1 MAINEQD
8 MRTVAL
14 IGEEALSK
22 IKNSRVAL
30 FGVGGVGS
38 FCAEALVRAGVGKI
52 DLFDCDEVSVSNINR
67 QIIAL
72 HSTVG
77 RKKVEVMKERILDIN
92 PECEVAT
99 CTEFLTEE
107 SVTALDLLSYDYI
120 VDAIDTVSVKLKLAE
135 ICYSSGIPI
144 IASMGTGNKLNP
156 TEFRVADIF
165 STKVCPL
172 ARAMRS
178 ELKRRGVSKLLTV
191 YSEEV
196 PKSQCAPKGEKA
208 DGNPAPAS
216 ISFVPSTAGLIL
228 ASEVIRALSNL
239 K

>member
-8 MRTVAL
+8 TRTAAL
-14 IGEEALSK
+14 IGEEALSR
-22 IKNSRVAL
+22 IKSSKVAL

-38 FCAEALVRAGVGKI
+38 FCAEALARAGVGKI

-72 HSTVG
+72 HSTVS

-92 PECEVAT
+92 PDCEVSVF
-99 CTEFLTEE
+99 TEFLTEPLV
-107 SVTALDLLSYDYI
+107 SNMPLSDYDYI
-120 VDAIDTVSVKLKLAE
+120 IDAIDTVSVKLKLAE
-135 ICYSSGIPI
+135 RCFFEKIPI
-144 IASMGTGNKLNP
+144 IASMGTGNKLSP
-156 TEFRVADIF
+156 TEFKVSDIF

-178 ELKRRGVSKLLTV
+178 ELKRRGVGSLLTV

-196 PKSQCAPKGEKA
+196 PRALTAPGEEKT
-208 DGNPAPAS
+208 DGKRAPAS
-216 ISFVPSTAGLIL
+216 ISFVPSAAGLIL
-228 ASEVIRALSNL
+228 ASEVISSLGKL

>member
-1 MAINEQD
+1 MSINEQD
-8 MRTVAL
+8 MRTAAL
-14 IGEEALSK
+14 IGEDALSK
-22 IKNSRVAL
+22 IKKSRVAL

-38 FCAEALVRAGVGKI
+38 FCAEALARAGVGYI

-77 RKKVEVMKERILDIN
+77 RKKVDVMEERILDIN
-92 PECEVAT
+92 PDCKVGKF
-99 CTEFLTEE
+99 TEFLTEASIE
-107 SVTALDLLSYDYI
+107 ALTLSDYDYI

-135 ICYSSGIPI
+135 RCFFENVPI
-144 IASMGTGNKLNP
+144 IASMGTGNKLDP
-156 TEFRVADIF
+156 TAFRIADIH

-178 ELKRRGVSKLLTV
+178 ELKRRGVKKLLTV
-191 YSEEV
+191 YSEEL
-196 PKSQCAPKGEKA
+196 PKTAIAPNGEKA
-208 DGNPAPAS
+208 DGKRAPAS
-216 ISFVPSTAGLIL
+216 ISFVPSVAGLIL
-228 ASEVIRALSNL
+228 ASEVISSLG